1 MRAQPFSTGK
11 LEMCLVVALLSA
23 CGAQDAALRANQPED
38 GQRRAAKLTVPVA
51 NADALHLQYTQA
63 EQRLDMRVVRAAATE
78 AGNMAPCVRLE
89 DATGFVVVSSGVAEA
104 CPQGFFASRAPKQDA
119 AEQKDVAA
127 FRQRNAAVEQMLAA
141 AREARQDN
149 ASDELWRHAL
159 AHLELFVTPADVAVR
174 PAALGEV
181 ATPRSFSSAVKQGPS
196 VAARLTQGMA
206 SPAGDA
212 RQAHFNAPAAAP
224 HAFLGPIG
232 DWVAGGSTP
241 RERVEHDGLEFR
253 QEVGLYA
260 KKVRKYLL
268 LGEVGDM
275 DHTGAHLVVFAR
287 PRGSQAAWHKFAET
301 WTQNHGTPP
310 THPSME
316 LYETCVDLPV
326 TAGWFAW
333 KGECPGK
340 WGDDHLCND
349 DTRYQLWHA
358 HGQWDDKIACA
369 NTYQAMRPTCRK
381 PW

>member
-1 MRAQPFSTGK
+1 MRAQSFSTGK
-11 LEMCLVVALLSA
+11 LSMCLIAALLSA
-23 CGAQDAALRANQPED
+23 CGQDAASRANQPD
-38 GQRRAAKLTVPVA
+38 DDQRPAGKLTVAVA
-51 NADALHLQYTQA
+51 SAEALHLQYAQGQ
-63 EQRLDMRVVRAAATE
+63 QRLDLRLVRAAATE
-78 AGNMAPCVRLE
+78 AGSVAPCVRLE

-104 CPQGFFASRAPKQDA
+104 CPQGFFASQASQRGA
-119 AEQKDVAA
+119 AAQKDVAS
-127 FRQRNAAVEQMLAA
+127 FRQRNAAVKQMLAA
-141 AREARQDN
+141 AREARQDG

-181 ATPRSFSSAVKQGPS
+181 PAPLGFSAAVKRGPS
-196 VAARLTQGMA
+196 LAARLTQSMA
-206 SPAGDA
+206 SPAGDTRRA
-212 RQAHFNAPAAAP
+212 QSNAAAPAP
-224 HAFLGPIG
+224 HAFFGPIG
-232 DWVAGGSTP
+232 DWVAGRSTP
-241 RERVEHDGLEFR
+241 RERVEHEGLEFR

-260 KKVRKYLL
+260 KKVHKYLFF
-268 LGEVGDM
+268 GEVGDM

-287 PRGSQAAWHKFAET
+287 PRGSQEDWHKFAET

-358 HGQWDDKIACA
+358 HGQWDDEVACA